1 VEAENESA
9 SSVSAASVSSGAMR
23 TWAMRTVF
31 FPQQLPLHAKDG
43 VDDLLL
49 LTRHDDDKAPGQL
62 S

>member
-1 VEAENESA
+1 
-9 SSVSAASVSSGAMR
+9 
-23 TWAMRTVF
+23 MRTVF

-49 LTRHDDDKAPGQL
+49 LARHDEEAPGQL